1 MLKKQR
7 RRTHPEHK
15 HPIFIAKRAGLGIS
29 GALNGAI
36 ATAYLMDAGVTFFDP
51 VGVAAALMIFG
62 WTGGFIGV
70 TPTGSGPHPLQKGP
84 QPEETLSAAGPSSP
98 MRRRSLRRVCFSR
111 TCRPQFRGQLR
122 SASAG
127 YSASRCRS
135 PLASWRACAR
145 SIPRSRRG

>member
-1 MLKKQR
+1 MLKKPR

-51 VGVAAALMIFG
+51 VGMAAALMIFG

-84 QPEETLSAAGPSSP
+84 QPEETLSAAGTFIANAVAFIAACLLLSHVPS
-98 MRRRSLRRVCFSR
+98 
-111 TCRPQFRGQLR
+111 T
-122 SASAG
+122 
-127 YSASRCRS
+127 
-135 PLASWRACAR
+135 
-145 SIPRSRRG
+145 IPRAIAIGFCWLFGVTLQIAAGILARLRAVDPEIA